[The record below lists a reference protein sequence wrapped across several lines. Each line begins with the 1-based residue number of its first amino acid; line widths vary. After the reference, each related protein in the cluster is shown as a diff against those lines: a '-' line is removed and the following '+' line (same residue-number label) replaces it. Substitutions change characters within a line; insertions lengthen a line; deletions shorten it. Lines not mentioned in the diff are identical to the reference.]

1 MMPHFCKS
9 NRKIAMSLAFLERS
23 CIFQSELEAD
33 MNRLPIEKRVQIISL
48 LVEGMSM
55 RSVSRVADVSIN
67 TVSKLL
73 ADVGE
78 ASAAYMDQAMRDLT
92 ITDVQVDEIWA
103 FIGAKQ
109 KNVPANADP
118 ARGLG
123 DCYTF
128 TAIDRATKLM
138 PCYMLGYRTA
148 ECAQQ
153 FMADLELRL
162 ATRIQLTTDAM
173 GGYPG
178 AVAKA
183 FGLAGVDYAVLNKT
197 YEGGPMVVEAK
208 RRYSPAVCV
217 GATKEVV
224 CGSPEMKQVS
234 TSHVERAN
242 LTMRM
247 GMRRFTRLTNAFSK
261 KIEMHFAAVSLHF
274 MHYNF
279 ARIHKTLKVTPAMQA
294 GLCGHIWSIEDI
306 CKLVAEPEAKKRGP
320 YKARAAS

>member
-1 MMPHFCKS
+1 
-9 NRKIAMSLAFLERS
+9 
-23 CIFQSELEAD
+23 
-33 MNRLPIEKRVQIISL
+33 MNRLSIEKRVQIVSL

-55 RSVSRVADVSIN
+55 RAVSRVADVSIN
-67 TVSKLL
+67 TVTKLL
-73 ADVGE
+73 ADVGV
-78 ASAAYMDQAMRDLT
+78 ACSAYMDAAMRDLT

-109 KNVPANADP
+109 KNVPADSDP
-118 ARGLG
+118 TLGLG

-128 TAIDRATKLM
+128 TAIDRTTKLM

-148 ECAQQ
+148 ECAEQ
-153 FMADLELRL
+153 FMADLASRL
-162 ATRIQLTTDAM
+162 ANRVQLTTDGM
-173 GGYPG
+173 NSYPA

-183 FGLAGVDYAVLNKT
+183 FGIQVDYAVLNKS
-197 YEGGPMVVEAK
+197 YEGGLPQVEAK

-217 GATKEVV
+217 GATKNPV
-224 CGSPEMKQVS
+224 CGDPDFKNIS

-261 KIEMHFAAVSLHF
+261 KIEMHMHAVSLHF

-279 ARIHKTLKVTPAMQA
+279 GRFHKTLKVTPAMQA
-294 GLCGHIWSIEDI
+294 GISAHVWSIEEI
-306 CKLVAEPEAKKRGP
+306 VRLVPELEGKKRGP
-320 YKARAAS
+320 YKARAAVL

>member
-1 MMPHFCKS
+1 
-9 NRKIAMSLAFLERS
+9 
-23 CIFQSELEAD
+23 
-33 MNRLPIEKRVQIISL
+33 MNTLPIEKRAQIVTM

-55 RSVSRVADVSIN
+55 RAVSRVAGVSIN
-67 TVSKLL
+67 TVTKLL
-73 ADVGE
+73 ADVGT
-78 ASAAYMDQAMRDLT
+78 ACADYQDRTLRDLSLT
-92 ITDVQVDEIWA
+92 NVQVDEIWA

-118 ARGLG
+118 ERGLG

-128 TAIDRATKLM
+128 TAIDRDTKLM
-138 PCYMLGYRTA
+138 PCYMLGYRTS
-148 ECAQQ
+148 ECADQ
-153 FMADLELRL
+153 FMADLASRL
-162 ATRIQLTTDAM
+162 ADRVQLTTDGM
-173 GGYPG
+173 NSYPA

-183 FGLAGVDYAVLNKT
+183 FGVDVDYAVLNKS

-217 GATKEVV
+217 GSTKEVC
-224 CGSPEMKQVS
+224 CGSPEMKLIS

-279 ARIHKTLKVTPAMQA
+279 ARIHKTIKVTPAMKA
-294 GLCGHIWSIEDI
+294 GIAARVWSIEEI
-306 CKLVAEPEAKKRGP
+306 VNLVPAPVAKKRGA
-320 YKARAAS
+320 YKARMPATLG